1 MPDRAIFRAVRDT
14 VFQGNV
20 DLNHVSLEATIL
32 AQAYVDRLKSY
43 RASIRPRSRRS
54 R

>member
-20 DLNHVSLEATIL
+20 DPNYVSSEATIL
-32 AQAYVDRLKSY
+32 AQAFVDRLKSY
-43 RASIRPRSRRS
+43 RASIRKKTTR
-54 R
+54 